1 MGNLSGVY
9 ITLGN
14 GNLGRT
20 ASTSDGVAGLVLT
33 GKAVEGKLELNKH
46 YLLSGTADLATL
58 GVASEDNRLID
69 KEVRAF
75 YAQAGEGAEL
85 HLLVVAEATTLT
97 AMCDPGDGSP
107 VGKLLDA
114 AGGRIRLLGVNKI
127 LPEEYDLV
135 TDQGIDAD
143 VIVALERIQQSAEAA
158 RKAIRPF
165 RALLPAV
172 AWTGST
178 DNLYKPRSSSYNDAA
193 LVLASDDQD
202 GHTAAIG
209 QVLGRA
215 SKIEVHQ
222 SIGRVKDGA
231 IATTGY
237 FTDGSLYADR
247 SGMAEILNDAGY
259 IFYMKYPTRNGCYL
273 NGDPMA
279 APVTDD
285 YSQLYL
291 GRVVD
296 KAVTIIY
303 DTYITE
309 ILDNISIN
317 DDGTL
322 DQNQC
327 IYLQNQIIDAV
338 ASQMDGQISSFDAYI
353 DPTQN
358 ILATGNLQ
366 VSASIVPM
374 GVINRINVD
383 LAFSN
388 PAKISN

>member
-1 MGNLSGVY
+1 MGNLPGVY

-58 GVASEDNRLID
+58 GIAPEDNRLID

-75 YAQAGEGAEL
+75 YAHAGEGAEL

-143 VIVALERIQQSAEAA
+143 VVAALEKIQQNAEAA

-172 AWTGST
+172 AWT
-178 DNLYKPRSSSYNDAA
+178 
-193 LVLASDDQD
+193 
-202 GHTAAIG
+202 
-209 QVLGRA
+209 
-215 SKIEVHQ
+215 
-222 SIGRVKDGA
+222 

-237 FTDGSLYADR
+237 FTDGSLYTDR

-309 ILDNISIN
+309 VLDNISIN

-338 ASQMDGQISSFDAYI
+338 TSQMDGQISSFDAYI
-353 DPTQN
+353 DPAQN

-366 VSASIVPM
+366 VSTSIVPM

-388 PAKISN
+388 PAKTSD

>member
-1 MGNLSGVY
+1 MGNLPGVY

-58 GVASEDNRLID
+58 GVAPEDNRLID

-75 YAQAGEGAEL
+75 YEQAGEGAEL
-85 HLLVVAEATTLT
+85 HLLVVAEATTLA
-97 AMCDPGDGSP
+97 AMCDSGDGSP

-143 VIVALERIQQSAEAA
+143 VVAALEKIQQNAEAA

-172 AWTGST
+172 AWAGST
-178 DNLYKPRSSSYNDAA
+178 DNLYKPRSSSYNDVA
-193 LVLASDDQD
+193 LVLASDDPD

-237 FTDGSLYADR
+237 FTDGSLYTDR

-309 ILDNISIN
+309 VLDNISIN

-338 ASQMDGQISSFDAYI
+338 TSQMDGQISSFDAYI
-353 DPTQN
+353 DPAQN

-388 PAKISN
+388 PAKTSD